1 MKELEEATK
10 GRDIN
15 AKVLASH
22 WGTVVLVLLVDIGK
36 TQSLLGE
43 ETLSWVHSAVSLWVF
58 SPMWLLRRFSAVAAS
73 PGRVPASMGG
83 GGAASSPGTLFL
95 TPTMPPTSTH
105 NQNNNFNS
113 QLQSPVQRELGA
125 CFSVLCSHSSLIL
138 QIAFQSAKMHL
149 FSCRYLR
156 KSPGLLAVGSLRAG
170 AGHSLCI
177 PRHMRLTSFVFQ

>member
-83 GGAASSPGTLFL
+83 GVLPAPQGHSSSP
-95 TPTMPPTSTH
+95 PPCHQPRHTTKITTSILS
-105 NQNNNFNS
+105 FNRLS
-113 QLQSPVQRELGA
+113 KENWEPAS
-125 CFSVLCSHSSLIL
+125 
-138 QIAFQSAKMHL
+138 L
-149 FSCRYLR
+149 FSALIALSSFRLPFKVR
-156 KSPGLLAVGSLRAG
+156 KCTFFHVDICGSLPASWLW
-170 AGHSLCI
+170 A
-177 PRHMRLTSFVFQ
+177 P